1 MAPHNL
7 WRSLRGSGS
16 FAVRV
21 CAYLKGGQEVH
32 QFVGA
37 RKCNEEGKQCF
48 VRACEII
55 SSIGV

>member
-16 FAVRV
+16 SAVRV
-21 CAYLKGGQEVH
+21 CAYLKGGQEV
-32 QFVGA
+32 QQSVGA
-37 RKCNEEGKQCF
+37 RKCNKEGRQCF
-48 VRACEII
+48 MRAREII